1 MISSRRLIWTA
12 ALLVFAACR
21 VLPPAAGLDRA
32 GQTVLGIAA
41 AMALL
46 WALDAAPLGVT
57 SLLALV
63 LLGTVP
69 GLRPTQVFGGFAFP
83 VVFFLI
89 GGVAIAIAVERTGLA
104 ARVARQLLAGARG
117 RPGRLYAQLLVSLP
131 AMAVFLPSAITRN
144 AILIPAY
151 RESLDAMGLRPT
163 DGRARAVML
172 TLGVLNPLASSALLT
187 GGIASMT
194 AASLLG
200 RLLVAALVRA
210 DGGAVL
216 RVAHARRD
224 RAVADLTR
232 GGPRAPSRRRAR
244 GPHAAHRPRASH
256 AGGSPAHDHA
266 LAHRCLARLEPVDS
280 CVAGGAPARRAG
292 HRRLRVER
300 PRGAPVVGAHPD
312 GGSIAVAGQRADLDH
327 RSAVARKSPHR
338 HGDGAS
344 SESPR
349 PRGRA
354 DRHRHGGAPRHHQP
368 GGVPGA
374 VAPDRH
380 HDDGGGRTEST
391 GDRPHRH
398 RGRGRRHPLSRPD
411 GDESHRVPDGL
422 LHDSRRSPLRLR
434 DAGAH
439 AGGDPRRRHPLL
451 EADRPSARR
460 DSLTATSA
468 ASLIPSSPAARS
480 GSTAATGSNRR
491 RWRWRRCRRAHR

>member
-104 ARVARQLLAGARG
+104 RVARQLLAGARG

-151 RESLDAMGLRPT
+151 CESLDAMGLRPT

-200 RLLVAALVRA
+200 GFSWLRWRSEEHTSELQSLAYLVCRLLLEKKKLHHFDAL
-210 DGGAVL
+210 
-216 RVAHARRD
+216 H
-224 RAVADLTR
+224 
-232 GGPRAPSRRRAR
+232 
-244 GPHAAHRPRASH
+244 
-256 AGGSPAHDHA
+256 
-266 LAHRCLARLEPVDS
+266 
-280 CVAGGAPARRAG
+280 
-292 HRRLRVER
+292 
-300 PRGAPVVGAHPD
+300 
-312 GGSIAVAGQRADLDH
+312 
-327 RSAVARKSPHR
+327 
-338 HGDGAS
+338 
-344 SESPR
+344 ESW
-349 PRGRA
+349 
-354 DRHRHGGAPRHHQP
+354 
-368 GGVPGA
+368 
-374 VAPDRH
+374 
-380 HDDGGGRTEST
+380 
-391 GDRPHRH
+391 
-398 RGRGRRHPLSRPD
+398 LF
-411 GDESHRVPDGL
+411 
-422 LHDSRRSPLRLR
+422 
-434 DAGAH
+434 
-439 AGGDPRRRHPLL
+439 
-451 EADRPSARR
+451 
-460 DSLTATSA
+460 TS
-468 ASLIPSSPAARS
+468 
-480 GSTAATGSNRR
+480 
-491 RWRWRRCRRAHR
+491 